1 MRELRGVLAL
11 SLCVPVCAYNV
22 PLYAGGKPLG
32 GGVCRAPER
41 FGRICWLDG
50 EHLSTDPNGK
60 IGVRVG
66 TSVIALV

>member
-1 MRELRGVLAL
+1 VENLWAVAYAAHLNASGAFAGL
-11 SLCVPVCAYNV
+11 SV
-22 PLYAGGKPLG
+22 
-32 GGVCRAPER
+32 
-41 FGRICWLDG
+41 FDG